1 MNYLSAGVSRSCMS
15 WWRWLLFVFEWILAR
30 HVEKIVW
37 TVPAVCLLVWG
48 TVVFI
53 PLPLSYS
60 HIFLLTR
67 VFFSKWP

>member
-1 MNYLSAGVSRSCMS
+1 M
-15 WWRWLLFVFEWILAR
+15 LFVFEWILAR